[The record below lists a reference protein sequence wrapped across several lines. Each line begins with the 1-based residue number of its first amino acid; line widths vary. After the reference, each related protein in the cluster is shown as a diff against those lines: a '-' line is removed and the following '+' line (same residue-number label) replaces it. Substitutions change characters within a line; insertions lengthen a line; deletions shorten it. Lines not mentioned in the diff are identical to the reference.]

1 MIKPALALGS
11 LLALLLVGCAAL
23 GEGGAPK
30 GANGGGDEGG
40 SAAATTPS
48 PPSGETTVG
57 PAFAEAEL
65 GPVGDSGTHAS
76 VVFKGVGSTDVQ
88 VELDVSGL
96 PTKDPDALYF
106 AQVHEGSCSDEHS
119 DEHSS
124 EGHEQHSATAG
135 PALALVM
142 FDRLL
147 AEGTRL
153 AKATGL
159 QAHGGDEPGIPEVP
173 PGRIDQPVTFS
184 ASSPDGSAFVTSLLE
199 GVGPRRL
206 TSGAPEYI
214 HIHAVR
220 PEGAP
225 PEELACGDL
234 RAATEKSV

>member
-1 MIKPALALGS
+1 MPLALGS
-11 LLALLLVGCAAL
+11 LLALLLVGCAAV
-23 GEGGAPK
+23 GEGGASK
-30 GANGGGDEGG
+30 
-40 SAAATTPS
+40 TTTS

-65 GPVGDSGTHAS
+65 RPVGESGTHATA
-76 VVFKGVGSTDVQ
+76 VFKGVGSTDVQ

-96 PTKDPDALYF
+96 PTKDPDAVYF
-106 AQVHEGSCSDEHS
+106 AQVHEGSCSEERS
-119 DEHSS
+119 G
-124 EGHEQHSATAG
+124 EGHEEHSTVAG
-135 PALALVM
+135 PTLALVR

-147 AEGTRL
+147 AEGAPL

-159 QAHGGDEPGIPEVP
+159 LAHGGDEPGIPEVP
-173 PGRIDQPVTFS
+173 SGRIEQPVTFE

-206 TSGAPEYI
+206 TSGAHEYI

-225 PEELACGDL
+225 EELACGDL
-234 RAATEKSV
+234 RAGRENG